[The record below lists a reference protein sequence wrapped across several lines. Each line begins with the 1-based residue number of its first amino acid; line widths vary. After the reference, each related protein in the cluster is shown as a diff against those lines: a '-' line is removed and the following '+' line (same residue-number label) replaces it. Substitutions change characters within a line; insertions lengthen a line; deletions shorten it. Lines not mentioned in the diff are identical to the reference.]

1 MSMKRWPIFAF
12 VGLLVVSLAIVLS
25 LGREVKSDLDALS
38 TAKTDNVSWLMSQLE
53 VELLRFEVSVID
65 ASSRSN
71 GDLSAVRNR
80 FDIFY
85 SRADTLFSSELFSFL
100 RGGAAAQPALQATED
115 FLSGLTPLIDGPD
128 DQLRAALP
136 DLRAQIQTLRPEVRE
151 LALGGIQGFAQEN
164 ATRRAELA
172 STLTRMASLLVVLFV
187 ALLLAFAVLIKLFR
201 QGQLFA
207 RQSQSA
213 RNRFEAAITS
223 SLDAVL
229 VVDTSGRILEF
240 NGAAEDVF
248 GYRQAEAIGAD
259 MAELIVPEHLRAL
272 HRKGMT
278 RFLETGEQKVIGAGR
293 VRLEGLRKSQETF
306 PVELSISL
314 AETDGE
320 QVFVSFLRDITEELK
335 AEEDLRTARDKARES
350 EQAKSDL
357 LTVMSH
363 EMRTPLNGIL
373 GSAALIDQ
381 SNLTDRQKRYLRSI
395 EVSGKLLLS
404 HVTDVLDFSR
414 LGSGNALRDRSSFD
428 VMEVVHEVADSL
440 SANADARGNDLKVD
454 VLSEELIDVL
464 GYRTALQQCLVNL
477 LGNAIEFTRDGSVTI
492 EVERLQHDDLVEF
505 RIADTGVGIS
515 PDYLDVIFDEF
526 VTIDTAFARETSG
539 TGLGLAI
546 TKRLVEAMGGDITAD
561 SVLGE
566 GSLFTMR
573 LPLPTSRSDVTSEL
587 DSTDAPQAELYQG
600 LKALVVDDNE
610 INRMILTDMLE
621 DLGLSVAEAESGYAA
636 LVRLGSERFDV
647 LLLDISMPGIDG
659 IETLGKVRELNI
671 DWGNLPAI
679 AVTAHAA
686 PKDHEVIRAAEFQG
700 LLVKPVS
707 LAALQSEL
715 ARVLKANGTGTK
727 DSENDF
733 KTRFGGDKYREACE
747 ELNSEL
753 VELIEDLKSSDE
765 LSRALKQKAHK
776 LCGSAAILGQ
786 DNLWS
791 KLNDIQNCSSQGW
804 GDEKTTLLSDLQYAA
819 KLCL

>member
-1 MSMKRWPIFAF
+1 MKRWPVFAF
-12 VGLLVVSLAIVLS
+12 VGLLVFSLGIVFA

-38 TAKTDNVSWLMSQLE
+38 TAKTDDVSWLMSQLE

-65 ASSRSN
+65 AASRSDA
-71 GDLSAVRNR
+71 DLTTVRNR
-80 FDIFY
+80 FDIFF
-85 SRADTLFSSELFSFL
+85 SRADTLSDSVLFSFL
-100 RGGAAAQPALQATED
+100 RGDAAARPALQATED
-115 FLSGLTPLIDGPD
+115 FLSRLTPLIDGPD
-128 DQLRAALP
+128 DQLRAALSE
-136 DLRAQIQTLRPEVRE
+136 LRTQIQALRPELRE
-151 LALGGIQGFAQEN
+151 LALGGVQGFAQEN

-172 STLTRMASLLVVLFV
+172 GTLTRLASLLIVFFV
-187 ALLLAFAVLIKLFR
+187 ALFLAFAILVKLFR

-229 VVDTSGRILEF
+229 VVDTAGRILEF

-248 GYRQAEAIGAD
+248 GYSQAEAIGAD
-259 MAELIVPEHLRAL
+259 MADLIVPEHLRAL
-272 HRKGMT
+272 HRKGMA

-314 AETDGE
+314 AQTEGE
-320 QVFVSFLRDITEELK
+320 QVFVSFLRDITEELR
-335 AEEDLRTARDKARES
+335 AEEDLRKARDKAQES

-373 GSAALIDQ
+373 GSVELIDQ
-381 SNLTDRQKRYLRSI
+381 SNLTDRQKRHLHSI

-414 LGSGNALRDRSSFD
+414 LGSGNALRDKSSFG
-428 VMEVVHEVADSL
+428 VKEVVHEVANSL
-440 SANADARGNDLKVD
+440 SANADVRGNKLNVD
-454 VLSEELIDVL
+454 VLSDEPLEVL

-477 LGNAIEFTRDGSVTI
+477 VGNAIEFTRDGSVTI
-492 EVERLQHDDLVEF
+492 EVERLQRDDLVEF
-505 RIADTGVGIS
+505 RVADTGVGIS

-546 TKRLVEAMGGDITAD
+546 TKRLVEAMGGDISAD
-561 SVLGE
+561 SVFGE
-566 GSLFTMR
+566 GSLFSMR
-573 LPLPTSRSDVTSEL
+573 LPLPASLTDAANEL
-587 DSTDAPQAELYQG
+587 DSSEAPKVKLRQG

-621 DLGLSVAEAESGYAA
+621 DFGLSVAAAESGYAA
-636 LVRLGSERFDV
+636 IERLGTEQFDV
-647 LLLDISMPGIDG
+647 VFLDISMPGIDG
-659 IETLGKVRELNI
+659 IETLAKVRELHVE
-671 DWGNLPAI
+671 WRNLPAI

-686 PKDHEVIRAAEFQG
+686 PKDHEAIRVAEFQG
-700 LLVKPVS
+700 LLVKPVR
-707 LAALQSEL
+707 LAELQSEL
-715 ARVLKANGTGTK
+715 ARVLNAEMA
-727 DSENDF
+727 DSEQPENDF
-733 KTRFGGDKYREACE
+733 RARFGEDRFRNACE
-747 ELNSEL
+747 ELNSEI
-753 VELIEDLKSSDE
+753 VELIDGLRVSDT
-765 LSRALKQKAHK
+765 LTKAHKQTAHK

-786 DNLWS
+786 NSLLS
-791 KLNDIQNCSSQGW
+791 KLNDIQDCSPQEW
-804 GDEKTTLLSDLQYAA
+804 VDEKSALLRDLQCET
-819 KLCL
+819 KQNR